1 MLKKSVMGVFI
12 ISLFCSL
19 IGCRGQLRQDVLI
32 MGSIKEYSDR
42 SVILSL
48 SSTLHENSI
57 LHVTLKENGSDQIAW
72 EGETKVKEDGYI
84 KYEFK
89 RPKISEQYKLEVLF
103 VPEKQPASVKE
114 IYGESGEYIRED
126 SLGYRS
132 YTYDGKKVDGIV
144 MYGILTTFD
153 KETDGKS
160 QHKSWEL
167 VSDFAN
173 IESMLE

>member
-1 MLKKSVMGVFI
+1 MLKKWVMGVFTFT
-12 ISLFCSL
+12 LFCSL
-19 IGCRGQLRQDVLI
+19 VGCRGQLRQDIFI
-32 MGSIKEYSDR
+32 MGSMKESSDR
-42 SVILSL
+42 SVSLSL

-57 LHVTLKENGSDQIAW
+57 IHVTLKEIGSDQIAW
-72 EGETKVKEDGYI
+72 KGETKVTKDGYI

-103 VPEKQPASVKE
+103 IPEKQSASIKK

-126 SLGYRS
+126 SLGYQS
-132 YTYDGKKVDGIV
+132 FTYDGKKTDGIV
-144 MYGILTTFD
+144 MYGIVTTFNE
-153 KETDGKS
+153 ETNTKS

-173 IESMLE
+173 LESMLE